1 MPEIASIVLAPAIVF
16 LRYDEG
22 LILFM
27 IVKIFTFDHLN
38 EIKSQPRFKYS
49 NPLTRA
55 CCWKDSKDLD
65 PK

>member
-1 MPEIASIVLAPAIVF
+1 MAPIILAPVIVF

-27 IVKIFTFDHLN
+27 IVKIFTFDHLD
-38 EIKSQPRFKYS
+38 EIKSQPRLKYS

>member
-1 MPEIASIVLAPAIVF
+1 MAPIILPPAIVF

-27 IVKIFTFDHLN
+27 IVKIFTFDQLN
-38 EIKSQPRFKYS
+38 EIKSRPWLKYS